1 MVTVDGVRLRRIV
14 KWTVAVVGSA
24 VLVAVAT
31 AAATPV
37 SPASGTRIG
46 TSHPTF
52 TWTVPAGETS
62 NAIYIANSP
71 ERDTAG
77 FFLDP
82 HVVELAY
89 LTGETRWTSRGL
101 YAGRYWWMVGSNDN
115 ASHHFW
121 SPVSDVQILPSIGAI
136 SVRARAF
143 QRLRLLDVYARWRA
157 NVKWVAVRLRILE
170 GRRLVWRRTQNE
182 HSSLDEPGSTI
193 FDWNAPRKV
202 KRGTRLTLEV
212 TAFASGIKRKGKLVV
227 RAP

>member
-1 MVTVDGVRLRRIV
+1 VTFRRITR
-14 KWTVAVVGSA
+14 WAAVVIGSA
-24 VLVAVAT
+24 VVVAAAT

-37 SPASGTRIG
+37 SPGPAAHVG

-62 NAIYIANSP
+62 NAIFIANSP
-71 ERDTAG
+71 ERDAAG

-82 HVVELAY
+82 NVVELSY

-121 SPVSDVQILPSIGAI
+121 SPVSDLEILPSLRAM
-136 SVRARAF
+136 SVRARGFHA
-143 QRLRLLDVYARWRA
+143 LRLLDVYVRWRA
-157 NVKWVAVRLRILE
+157 NVKWVAVRLRILKG
-170 GRRLVWRRTQNE
+170 GRVVWRRTQNE
-182 HSSLDEPGSTI
+182 YTFVDQASTTI

-212 TAFASGIKRKGKLVV
+212 TASASGLESKRRLVV